1 MFMIVGLG
9 NPGRRYA
16 DTRHNVG
23 FMTVDELL
31 RRHGAAETAERM
43 GARVARA
50 RIAGQ
55 DVLLVKPQTFM
66 NESGQAVG
74 RLWRWHRLRLEDLL
88 VIGDDI
94 DLPFGRLRLRPR
106 GSAGGHRGLQ
116 SIVTHLGSQDVA
128 RLKIGIGR
136 PDSTEA
142 RDYVLSSFRP
152 EERAELPAVL
162 ARAADAVEL
171 VLRDGLTAA
180 MNVVNS
186 PPSPDPPAPS
196 PSRGEGGYP
205 RSGSAVSPLPPA
217 WERGRG

>member
-9 NPGRRYA
+9 NPGRRYV

-23 FMTVDELL
+23 FMAVDELL

-43 GARVARA
+43 GARVART

-55 DVLLVKPQTFM
+55 DVLLVTPQTFM
-66 NESGQAVG
+66 NESGQPVG
-74 RLWRWHRLRLEDLL
+74 RLWRWYRLRLEDLL

-106 GSAGGHRGLQ
+106 GSAGGHKGLQ
-116 SIVTHLGSQDVA
+116 SIFTHLGSQGVA

-136 PDSTEA
+136 PDSAEA
-142 RDYVLSSFRP
+142 RDYVLASFRP

-162 ARAADAVEL
+162 ARAVDAVEL
-171 VLRDGLTAA
+171 ALRDGLTAA

-186 PPSPDPPAPS
+186 PPNPHPSAPS
-196 PSRGEGGYP
+196 PSRSEGEH
-205 RSGSAVSPLPPA
+205 AVSPLP
-217 WERGRG
+217 RTGRAAGSEG

>member
-9 NPGRRYA
+9 NPGHRYA
-16 DTRHNVG
+16 ATRHNVG
-23 FMTVDELL
+23 FMTVDELV
-31 RRHGAAETAERM
+31 RRHGATETAERM
-43 GARVARA
+43 GAWVART
-50 RIAGQ
+50 RIEGQ

-74 RLWRWHRLRLEDLL
+74 RLWRWYRLRLEDLL

-106 GSAGGHRGLQ
+106 GSAGGHRGLH
-116 SIVTHLGSQDVA
+116 SIFTHLGSQDVA

-136 PDSTEA
+136 PDSPEA

-171 VLRDGLTAA
+171 MLRDGVVAA

-186 PPSPDPPAPS
+186 PSNPHPPAPS

-205 RSGSAVSPLPPA
+205 RSGSAVSLLP
-217 WERGRG
+217 RTGRG

>member
-23 FMTVDELL
+23 FMTVDELR
-31 RRHGAAETAERM
+31 RRHGAAETAEHM
-43 GARVARA
+43 GAWVARA

-116 SIVTHLGSQDVA
+116 SIITHLGSQDVA

-142 RDYVLSSFRP
+142 RDYVLASFRP

-171 VLRDGLTAA
+171 ALRDGLTAA
-180 MNVVNS
+180 MNAVNS
-186 PPSPDPPAPS
+186 PPSDQP
-196 PSRGEGGYP
+196 
-205 RSGSAVSPLPPA
+205 SAVSRQLMA
-217 WERGRG
+217 DG

>member
-23 FMTVDELL
+23 CMTVDELL
-31 RRHGAAETAERM
+31 RRHGAAETGERM
-43 GARVARA
+43 GARVART

-55 DVLLVKPQTFM
+55 DVLLVTPQTFM

-74 RLWRWHRLRLEDLL
+74 RLWRWYRLRLEDLL

-94 DLPFGRLRLRPR
+94 DLPFGR
-106 GSAGGHRGLQ
+106 
-116 SIVTHLGSQDVA
+116 
-128 RLKIGIGR
+128 
-136 PDSTEA
+136 PDAAEA

-171 VLRDGLTAA
+171 VLRDGSVAA

-186 PPSPDPPAPS
+186 SSNSQQASLTPQ
-196 PSRGEGGYP
+196 
-205 RSGSAVSPLPPA
+205 
-217 WERGRG
+217 

>member
-31 RRHGAAETAERM
+31 RRHGPAETAERM
-43 GARVARA
+43 GAWVART

-74 RLWRWHRLRLEDLL
+74 RLWRWHRLRLDDLL

-116 SIVTHLGSQDVA
+116 SIFTHLGSQDVA

-152 EERAELPAVL
+152 EERADLPAVL

-171 VLRDGLTAA
+171 VLRDGPVAA

-186 PPSPDPPAPS
+186 PPSDQP
-196 PSRGEGGYP
+196 
-205 RSGSAVSPLPPA
+205 SAVSRQLMA
-217 WERGRG
+217 DG